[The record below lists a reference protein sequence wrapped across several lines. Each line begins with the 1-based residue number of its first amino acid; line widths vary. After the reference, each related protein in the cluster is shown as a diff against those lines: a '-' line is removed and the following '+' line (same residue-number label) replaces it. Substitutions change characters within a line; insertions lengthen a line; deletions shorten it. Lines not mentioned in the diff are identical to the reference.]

1 MATYNI
7 KILVHGATGAQARPL
22 IDKLQEAGYKPFAL
36 TRNRQQASSLPLQA
50 QQLLEISINDK
61 EGIYQ
66 ATQGMDV
73 VILTIPFFADNDAGI
88 NAMDAAKA
96 AGAKLL
102 IWNTSGA
109 IPHNT
114 SGNHGLNVRMY
125 NMEHLVALGIPYI
138 VFQPTIYLENLL
150 LPETA
155 KRIANHNTIEYPAAA
170 DASYPWMSADDM
182 ATYMFEAIQ
191 RPDLVGSVFTVA
203 GEPLTGEQL
212 AVQFTF
218 SLGRP
223 IRYGQISL
231 EEYASRL
238 NKQLGEEAGKAIMGA
253 ESAKAEN
260 RQALYPPLPV
270 VHAKDVLG
278 LPLQSLQSW
287 ILKYARHFA

>member
-1 MATYNI
+1 
-7 KILVHGATGAQARPL
+7 
-22 IDKLQEAGYKPFAL
+22 
-36 TRNRQQASSLPLQA
+36 
-50 QQLLEISINDK
+50 
-61 EGIYQ
+61 
-66 ATQGMDV
+66 
-73 VILTIPFFADNDAGI
+73 
-88 NAMDAAKA
+88 
-96 AGAKLL
+96 
-102 IWNTSGA
+102 
-109 IPHNT
+109 
-114 SGNHGLNVRMY
+114 
-125 NMEHLVALGIPYI
+125 
-138 VFQPTIYLENLL
+138 
-150 LPETA
+150 
-155 KRIANHNTIEYPAAA
+155 
-170 DASYPWMSADDM
+170 MSADDM
-182 ATYMFEAIQ
+182 ATYMVEAIQ